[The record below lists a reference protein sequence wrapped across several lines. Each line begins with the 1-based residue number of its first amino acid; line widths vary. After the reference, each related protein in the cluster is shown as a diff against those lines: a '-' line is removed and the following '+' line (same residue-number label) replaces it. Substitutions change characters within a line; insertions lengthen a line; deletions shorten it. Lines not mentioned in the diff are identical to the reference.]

1 MSPANRLFA
10 RGAVAFLALVALI
23 FCSSAQSATDPNV
36 IILLRLA
43 GHSDALAEMGSCL
56 AAKLSRM
63 PDVEITTGPTDGI
76 RFIVDIIAVKG
87 SLASVVV
94 AETFPVEQYRVRIKE
109 GEDSAALLAGIRFYT
124 LLRLHELVPAR
135 SSQALCTSIAAEIS
149 EKVLSKEYTERND

>member
-1 MSPANRLFA
+1 M
-10 RGAVAFLALVALI
+10 AFLALIALT
-23 FCSSAQSATDPNV
+23 FCSSAQSSTDPNV

-76 RFIVDIIAVKG
+76 RFIVDIIAAKG

-94 AETFPVEQYRVRIKE
+94 AETFPVEQYRLRIKE